1 MIRKINNIKRF
12 YVSPDSRRERVVMES
27 TVCAGSE
34 VTKIKSTKENVEV
47 DEWDS
52 IQNGVTFD

>member
-1 MIRKINNIKRF
+1 MNKMKNIKRF

-47 DEWDS
+47 DEWDP

>member
-1 MIRKINNIKRF
+1 MNNIKRF

>member
-1 MIRKINNIKRF
+1 MKNIKRF
-12 YVSPDSRRERVVMES
+12 YVSPDSRERVAMES

>member
-1 MIRKINNIKRF
+1 MKNIKRF

-47 DEWDS
+47 DEWDT

>member
-1 MIRKINNIKRF
+1 MNKMKNIKRF
-12 YVSPDSRRERVVMES
+12 YVSPDSRRERVVMEN

>member
-1 MIRKINNIKRF
+1 MIKKINNIKRF
-12 YVSPDSRRERVVMES
+12 YVSPDSRRERGVLAS

>member
-1 MIRKINNIKRF
+1 MKNIKRF
-12 YVSPDSRRERVVMES
+12 YVSPDSRVVMES